1 MKTNTKILVIIL
13 IIIFFIGLYATM
25 YFNNP
30 YKSENM
36 TNVTSR
42 CPNMLVK
49 KEMFSCNTI
58 PVSQSARQIPCLFFN
73 LDEYINYL
81 EIQKQNGNT
90 CPFFSYKKKTTHKQ

>member
-30 YKSENM
+30 YKSTENM

-49 KEMFSCNTI
+49 KGNVLLQYNS
-58 PVSQSARQIPCLFFN
+58 SQPISKTNPMPFFN
-73 LDEYINYL
+73 LD
-81 EIQKQNGNT
+81 
-90 CPFFSYKKKTTHKQ
+90 

>member
-1 MKTNTKILVIIL
+1 MKTQNTKILVIIL

-30 YKSENM
+30 YKSTENM

-49 KEMFSCNTI
+49 KGNVLFAI
-58 PVSQSARQIPCLFFN
+58 QFQSANQQDKSHAFF
-73 LDEYINYL
+73 
-81 EIQKQNGNT
+81 
-90 CPFFSYKKKTTHKQ
+90 